1 MWESKEDFRNSQ
13 LALDVTTFPLWS
25 MSYYT
30 HWESGMNSL
39 GLIVMTMS
47 PSSGT
52 TFGMVNDEAPLT
64 ASVST
69 FCF

>member
-13 LALDVTTFPLWS
+13 LALDVTALPLWS

-39 GLIVMTMS
+39 GLIVMTM
-47 PSSGT
+47 
-52 TFGMVNDEAPLT
+52 
-64 ASVST
+64 
-69 FCF
+69 